1 MAIEGIA
8 KLDKLL
14 VNRVYSNITQSTI
27 TEYDLKHAH
36 ASALYFIKGETL
48 YNELISLPKL
58 ERNIKIG
65 KLIAEDKSLRKQ
77 IDNMVISWFNMFLQ
91 ENKIL
96 ACNFIAT
103 TPDSILIK
111 NQLATK
117 QSFYDGK
124 VLFRNKEKI
133 NYTSLFII
141 NKQKFI
147 LFDRISKRLRVKGL
161 GTEEITDKYP
171 FVNLCLRDLCCILE
185 DKATLGRT
193 NCLKKL
199 KSFRIEYLN
208 SENKNIYRSVDHH
221 NQFKYNID
229 GNIEYSDI
237 ILKEDENCILLKDE
251 NYINYLMPLMRSFI

>member
-1 MAIEGIA
+1 MVNGGIA

-14 VNRVYSNITQSTI
+14 VNKVYSNITQSTI
-27 TEYDLKHAH
+27 TEYDLKAAH
-36 ASALYFIKGETL
+36 ASALYFIKGPEV
-48 YNELISLPKL
+48 YNELTSLPKL

-65 KLIAEDKSLRKQ
+65 KMIAQDKNLRKQ
-77 IDNMVISWFNMFLQ
+77 IDNMVISWFNRFLQ
-91 ENKIL
+91 ENNIL
-96 ACNFIAT
+96 ACNFLAT

-111 NQLATK
+111 NQIATV
-117 QSFYDGK
+117 QNFDGGK

-141 NKQKFI
+141 DKHKFI

-171 FVNLCLRDLCCILE
+171 FINLCLRDLCCILE
-185 DKATLGRT
+185 DKATLGRI

-199 KSFRIEYLN
+199 KSFRIEYLI
-208 SENKNIYRSVDHH
+208 SENKEIYRSVDHK

-229 GNIEYSDI
+229 GNIEYSDVR
-237 ILKEDENCILLKDE
+237 LKEDEGCVLLKDD
-251 NYINYLMPLMRSFI
+251 NYMSYLMPLMRSFI